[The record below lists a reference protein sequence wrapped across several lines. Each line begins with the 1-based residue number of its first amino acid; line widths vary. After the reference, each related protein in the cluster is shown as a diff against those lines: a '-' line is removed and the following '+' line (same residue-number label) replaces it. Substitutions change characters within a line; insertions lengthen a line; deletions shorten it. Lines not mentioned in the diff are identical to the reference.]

1 MARISRVV
9 LAMVVGAL
17 LFESGCRRSTS
28 GVAQQGG
35 GAVPTASS
43 VQVVAGAGRRLG
55 GEKAG
60 ETVAIPPGRFF
71 AGSVPGD
78 EGRDP
83 TIEPVAATYDLPG
96 FTIDALPYPGKPGEP
111 PRTGVSQAEASKLC
125 AERGARLC
133 TELEW
138 ERACRGPNGDPF
150 SSGTAWDP
158 TCAKTPEQCVS
169 GFGVRSMGSALE
181 EWTASALAEASPT
194 AGPRLGP
201 AKRFVVKG
209 ASGAASP
216 SAHRCAARRASDP
229 SGGGRPTGFRCCS
242 GPAPSVSVA
251 AIESAPAFRRGA
263 VEAGKLAE
271 ILAGIPELSRL
282 KGVRFFKDSEAAEV
296 TEKAKNPPGAGWT
309 LTAEPI
315 VWSPVAGTEILVA
328 TGKSKGG
335 AFVVALHRLHDA
347 EGERYRLASS
357 MIFANEQG
365 PVLLAYQGNIR
376 REIVWSMAWGAA
388 GEGGAVTYRDD
399 HRVVIVQR

>member
-1 MARISRVV
+1 MTRMSRVS
-9 LAMVVGAL
+9 LTMVVGAVL
-17 LFESGCRRSTS
+17 IASGCRRSTS
-28 GVAQQGG
+28 GVAQQGSN
-35 GAVPTASS
+35 AVPTAGS

-83 TIEPVAATYDLPG
+83 TMEPIAATYDLPG
-96 FTIDALPYPGKPGEP
+96 FTIDALPYPGRPGEP

-181 EWTASALAEASPT
+181 EWTASALAESTP
-194 AGPRLGP
+194 
-201 AKRFVVKG
+201 KRFAVKG
-209 ASGAASP
+209 APGAGSAA
-216 SAHRCAARRASDP
+216 AHRCAARRASDP
-229 SGGGRPTGFRCCS
+229 SGSGPSVGGRAIGFRCCS
-242 GPAPSVSVA
+242 GPAPSVSIA
-251 AIESAPAFRRGA
+251 AIEAAPTFRRA
-263 VEAGKLAE
+263 SLDSGKLAE
-271 ILAGIPELSRL
+271 VLASIPELSRL
-282 KGVRFFKDSEAAEV
+282 KGARFFKESEAAEV

-309 LTAEPI
+309 VTSDPI
-315 VWSPVAGTEILVA
+315 MWSPVAGTDLLVV

-335 AFVVALHRLHDA
+335 AFVLALHRLQD
-347 EGERYRLASS
+347 GSSERYRLASS

-365 PVLLAYQGNIR
+365 PVVLAYQGNIR